1 MSPSRKNNGRKTER
15 DGRFQKG
22 NRGGPGRPSGVS
34 NKVTREIRG
43 FSQGL
48 LEDPAYQAKFLRAWR
63 ARTLPPRIEEMV
75 WQYAYGKPAQAVDMS
90 VTFDPLEYLA
100 SKSR

>member
-1 MSPSRKNNGRKTER
+1 MIPSRKNNGRETER

-22 NRGGPGRPSGVS
+22 NQGGPGRPSGVP

-63 ARTLPPRIEEMV
+63 ARTLPPRLEEVV
-75 WQYAYGKPAQAVDMS
+75 WQYAWGKPRQAIDLNS
-90 VTFDPLEYLA
+90 QFDPLEYLA
-100 SKSR
+100 SKSK